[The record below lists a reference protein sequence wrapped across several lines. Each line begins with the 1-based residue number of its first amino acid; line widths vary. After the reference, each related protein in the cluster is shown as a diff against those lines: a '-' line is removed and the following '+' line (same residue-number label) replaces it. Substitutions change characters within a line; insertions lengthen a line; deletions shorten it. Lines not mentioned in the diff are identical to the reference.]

1 MSMTLIETR
10 FALIRRK
17 DFQQGFTLLEI
28 LIAIVIMSLGLLG
41 LAGLQAASL
50 KNNQTAYFRA
60 MGAQQVYDM
69 ADRIRANQA
78 GVSAGNYD
86 SLNSSTPADP
96 GCFNADAAQTGCSAA
111 NMAITDHHQWN
122 TNNGRL
128 LPGGVGEVDCTAG
141 PGAGCSNANVLR
153 TYRIIVRW
161 TQAGTDC
168 RDDDGTLLFANTD
181 CFVAEV
187 SP

>member
-1 MSMTLIETR
+1 MMKKMHPQS
-10 FALIRRK
+10 
-17 DFQQGFTLLEI
+17 GFTLLEI

-60 MGAQQVYDM
+60 IGAQQVYDM

-78 GVSAGNYD
+78 GATAGSYD
-86 SLNSSTPADP
+86 ALNNSTPADP
-96 GCFNADAAQTGCSAA
+96 GCFNADTGQTGCSSA
-111 NMAITDHHQWN
+111 NMAVTDHHQWN

-128 LPGGVGEVDCTAG
+128 LPGGVGTVDCTAG
-141 PGAGCSNANVLR
+141 PGAACSNSNVLR
-153 TYRIIVRW
+153 TYRIMVSW

-168 RDDDGTLLFANTD
+168 VDGAGTLVAADTD
-181 CFVAEV
+181 CFIADV

>member
-1 MSMTLIETR
+1 MSMNHIPSKLYQR
-10 FALIRRK
+10 AYPAL
-17 DFQQGFTLLEI
+17 QQGFTLLEV
-28 LIAIVIMSLGLLG
+28 LIAIVVMSLGLLG

-50 KNNQTAYFRA
+50 RNNQTAYYRA

-78 GVSAGNYD
+78 GVEAGSYD
-86 SLNSSTPADP
+86 DLDDSTPDDP

-111 NMAITDHHQWN
+111 DMAVTDHHQWN
-122 TNNGRL
+122 TNTARL
-128 LPGGVGEVDCTAG
+128 LPGGVGTVDCRLG
-141 PGAGCSNANVLR
+141 PGAACSNEDVLR

-161 TQAGTDC
+161 TQEGTDC
-168 RDDDGTLLFANTD
+168 RDEEGDLLFANSD
-181 CFVAEV
+181 CFIADV